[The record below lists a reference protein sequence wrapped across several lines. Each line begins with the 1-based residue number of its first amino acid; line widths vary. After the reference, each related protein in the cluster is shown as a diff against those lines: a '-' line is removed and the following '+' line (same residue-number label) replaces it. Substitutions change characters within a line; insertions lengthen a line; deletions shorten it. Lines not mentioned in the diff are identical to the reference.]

1 VFGHKWE
8 PAEGTVVE
16 SRYDHQHGARS
27 PNEERVYMVDVRRP
41 DGTTMRAE
49 IRALSFMRAELVP
62 GTVVRLEVHSKTG
75 EIRFDQHHPVVHS
88 PSSHAGQQAAA
99 PGGIAAAL
107 AGLSQAAAQGQLGPG
122 VHIVSQTSEVHA
134 GGGPE
139 VTMAGGEDTAEL
151 MRALLAGGSERAAAV
166 ERIKQLKADMIARSD
181 HQPGTPGHWEP
192 TGQPGRSGAPEG
204 FNSGGGP
211 STFDQVS
218 SPPPVA
224 TARPGIPEVSGPGV
238 TPGALGAFGAGGAG
252 GAGGVSEV
260 GGVGEL
266 GGVGGAEG
274 FGSASGTFADPADV
288 FGSAG
293 ETFGPAGGGFGQGDK
308 TERIARLQQ
317 QRDQGQLTEQQFA
330 EQRQRILDEF

>member
-27 PNEERVYMVDVRRP
+27 PNEERVYIVDVRRP

-75 EIRFDQHHPVVHS
+75 EIRFDQHHPVAHS
-88 PSSHAGQQAAA
+88 PSSHGTSQAAA
-99 PGGIAAAL
+99 QGGIAAAL

-122 VHIVSQTSEVHA
+122 VHIVSQTSEVHVS
-134 GGGPE
+134 GGAE
-139 VTMAGGEDTAEL
+139 VTMVGGEDTAEL

-166 ERIKQLKADMIARSD
+166 EKIKQLKADAIARSD
-181 HQPGTPGHWEP
+181 HEPGTPGHWES
-192 TGQPGRSGAPEG
+192 TGQAGHSAAPEG
-204 FNSGGGP
+204 FNSSRGP

-218 SPPPVA
+218 SPAP
-224 TARPGIPEVSGPGV
+224 V
-238 TPGALGAFGAGGAG
+238 TPAMPGTPVVPGAGVAPGAFGG
-252 GAGGVSEV
+252 
-260 GGVGEL
+260 
-266 GGVGGAEG
+266 GGAEG

-293 ETFGPAGGGFGQGDK
+293 ETFGSTAGNFGPGEETFGSAGGGFGQGDK
-308 TERIARLQQ
+308 AERIARLEQ
-317 QRDQGQLTEQQFA
+317 QRDQGRLTEQQFA